1 LPASANY
8 PELAGFFMEL
18 SCMSNGNDGFA
29 FGVFFCRD
37 NAMMFKSIGFPSW
50 WIVMDED
57 FAGLAVND
65 E

>member
-1 LPASANY
+1 
-8 PELAGFFMEL
+8 M
-18 SCMSNGNDGFA
+18 NDGFA
-29 FGVFFCRD
+29 FGIFFD
-37 NAMMFKSIGFPSW
+37 HAKKIMFRSRGFPSW

>member
-1 LPASANY
+1 
-8 PELAGFFMEL
+8 
-18 SCMSNGNDGFA
+18 MSNGNDGFA